1 MNVAQDEVF
10 KGQIDRES
18 LMSFMETAGRQSPAE
33 YRSPVN
39 TSSSIHAQAAALDP
53 QLAQAFMVSARCG
66 CFMQASRSLNIKA
79 TLLRK
84 QLAQLEAHLQCS
96 LFSHGD
102 NGVALSRE
110 GLQLQAQL
118 IALAHERDL
127 PVIEQPLVRLAVAE
141 SILHDILGRDLVAL
155 LRRNASV
162 RLEIISLDSELA
174 LRAVSADVVVWLAGT
189 DSPLPGPSFAVG
201 EPRRLARLDYLPH
214 IAKRYSRTASRP
226 DNLDDLADF
235 LLVQWQPHRQVESFV
250 PWNAL
255 VDQRLAGVVQ
265 LHAYELMLEMIRCSA
280 CIGLLPG
287 YMSHFDRGLIALPGL
302 FGPPM
307 QRQVWMAVNA
317 QSQDEAQVQM
327 IVELIQ
333 NTFNER
339 REWFEA

>member
-1 MNVAQDEVF
+1 
-10 KGQIDRES
+10 
-18 LMSFMETAGRQSPAE
+18 MSFMETAGRQSPAE
-33 YRSPVN
+33 YRSPVD
-39 TSSSIHAQAAALDP
+39 TSSSIQAQAAALDP

-66 CFMQASRSLNIKA
+66 CYMQASRSLNIKA

-84 QLAQLEAHLQCS
+84 QLAQLEAQLQCS

-189 DSPLPGPSFAVG
+189 DSPLPGPSFAVS

-265 LHAYELMLEMIRCSA
+265 LHSYELMLEMIRCSA

-327 IVELIQ
+327 IVELVQ